1 MTSDTDEECS
11 TLIKFNLQNLTVT
24 VAVTLLREQWS
35 DEKSSSSRGRE
46 YQFLPTL
53 WLK

>member
-11 TLIKFNLQNLTVT
+11 TLIKFNLQNRTVT
-24 VAVTLLREQWS
+24 VAGTLLWEQRS
-35 DEKSSSSRGRE
+35 GEKSSSSSGRA

-53 WLK
+53 WL